1 MATWSRSFASFTE
14 FTDFAAQSQAGS
26 SHENG
31 EDWAGTPDFASA
43 LALARQGWESGA
55 KRIGEISAR
64 IGDSIA
70 PRTYREELD
79 YSPVGPGTLDL
90 DRYQMG
96 HPESYQVWVDTEDTV
111 ESNRGFL
118 HLVVNLSASA
128 GIDAEVMFT
137 KGAAVCALVDCLERD
152 GYRCEIDVY
161 GRGSRGDSSVES
173 RFRLKN

>member
-128 GIDAEVMFT
+128 GIDAGKRIGPR
-137 KGAAVCALVDCLERD
+137 KGVATLQ
-152 GYRCEIDVY
+152 G
-161 GRGSRGDSSVES
+161 GRWGPRRRASPHRPGPPGA
-173 RFRLKN
+173 